1 MDTGNPPKEPENMKE
16 PPKEAKSEETK
27 ETKDVKDVE
36 TAKKPYYVGAHVSS
50 AGGAFNAVENANL
63 IGANAFALFLKY
75 VTPAFHKK
83 RSRRHW
89 AMPSLKPGVAEKF
102 KEAMAKYSSDCYFLV
117 NLRLH
122 SRSSPSAWKLLI
134 EHWNN

>member
-1 MDTGNPPKEPENMKE
+1 MDTGNPPKEPENIKE

-75 VTPAFHKK
+75 VMPAFHK
-83 RSRRHW
+83 
-89 AMPSLKPGVAEKF
+89 
-102 KEAMAKYSSDCYFLV
+102 
-117 NLRLH
+117 
-122 SRSSPSAWKLLI
+122 
-134 EHWNN
+134 